1 MCRGTSERHSEWVHP
16 PPCSHYPHLFFADH
30 PTALEQARELCQ
42 SCPLLSECLAG
53 ARARREPHGVWGGQ
67 IFVQGEVV
75 AVKRT
80 RGRPRKDAA

>member
-1 MCRGTSERHSEWVHP
+1 MCGGTSEHQSEGVEP
-16 PPCSHYPHLFFADH
+16 PPCSQHPHLFFADH
-30 PTALEQARELCQ
+30 PTALDQARTLCRP
-42 SCPLLSECLAG
+42 CPLLAECLAG
-53 ARARREPHGVWGGQ
+53 ALARREPHGVWGGQ